1 MVKLTIKGTKNLGED
16 KNATGVSMV
25 KQFCAIDH
33 YEVRRGGEGAARSI
47 YHFQRLSFQ
56 RNSCQCGTGLMILS
70 HSLSDFP
77 PVNLVQE
84 PAT

>member
-16 KNATGVSMV
+16 KNAIGVSMV